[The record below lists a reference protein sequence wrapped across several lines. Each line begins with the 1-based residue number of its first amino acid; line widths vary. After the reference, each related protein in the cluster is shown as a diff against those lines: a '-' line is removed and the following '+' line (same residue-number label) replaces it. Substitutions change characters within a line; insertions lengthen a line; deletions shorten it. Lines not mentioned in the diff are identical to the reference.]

1 MKKLPLLLSLSLLAL
16 ATASA
21 KVEKINVQ
29 GSKGQLSAILVSPD
43 NLTEGQRCPMTI
55 LCHGFGGNKDEHQG
69 MMKAIA
75 DSLLVEG
82 IGSVRFD
89 FNGHGESQGKFSE
102 MTVVNEIEDAKC
114 IYEYVSALPYC
125 GKVSILG
132 HSQGGVVSSM
142 VAGELGAEKIDRVVL
157 LAPAATLREDALRG
171 STFGKQYDPINPPA
185 EIELWPGAGLGGEYV
200 RTARTLPIYDTACQY
215 TGPVCLIHGTDDRI
229 APYSFSEQYHRS
241 YAQSE
246 LHLIDL
252 DDHGFSHHFQQMK
265 ETAVHFLSKAD
276 AAIGERSVLNVRSS
290 RYPRI
295 LGDNRVVFGLN
306 APTAGRVQADIDG
319 RQYDMKRDAKGFW
332 TATSEPLTQGFHY
345 YFLLVDGVRV
355 ADPGAETFYGCSTMA
370 SGIDIPYPDAGE
382 DGLYPQRFAM
392 QDVPHGAIVQKR
404 YYSQTSGEWRRMM
417 VYTPAGY
424 ECGKQK
430 YPVLYLMHG
439 GGEDE
444 RGWGVQGRTDIILDN
459 LIAAG
464 KATPCIIAMLDGNTR
479 DFESELLN
487 DCKPFIEQNFR
498 VKTGAANTAIAG
510 LSMGGIQTLN
520 TMVYHPE
527 LFGYIGVFS
536 SGWWANAA
544 PGRPSM
550 AEPYYAEMEKNPARY
565 QFRKLYISMGG
576 QEDIAYGNCQQMM
589 KRFDQMGLKYDY
601 EEYPGGH
608 TWPVWRE
615 SIYRFAQMMFR

>member
-1 MKKLPLLLSLSLLAL
+1 MKTSLLLSLLLMGTTL
-16 ATASA
+16 SA
-21 KVEKINVQ
+21 KTEKISVQ

-43 NLTEGQRCPMTI
+43 NLNEGQKCPMVI

-69 MMKAIA
+69 MMKTIA

-82 IGSVRFD
+82 IGSIRFD
-89 FNGHGESQGKFSE
+89 FNGHAESEGKFSE
-102 MTVVNEIEDAKC
+102 MTVLNEIEDAKC
-114 IYEYVSALPYC
+114 IYNYITALPYC

-132 HSQGGVVSSM
+132 HSQGGVISSM
-142 VAGELGAEKIDRVVL
+142 TAGELGAEKIDRVVL

-171 STFGKQYDPINPPA
+171 STFGKQYDPVNPPA
-185 EIELWPGAGLGGEYV
+185 ETELWPGVSLGAEFV
-200 RTARTLPIYDTACQY
+200 KTARTLPIYEVASQF

-229 APYSFSEQYHRS
+229 APYSFSETYHRE
-241 YAQSE
+241 YPQSE
-246 LHLIDL
+246 LHLIEL
-252 DDHGFSHHFQQMK
+252 DDHGFSKNFQQMK
-265 ETAVHFLSKAD
+265 EIAIHFLSKRD

-290 RYPRI
+290 QYPRI
-295 LGDNRVVFGLN
+295 LSDNRVVFGLN
-306 APTAGRVQADIDG
+306 APSAGRVQADIDSKK
-319 RQYDMKRDAKGFW
+319 YDMKRDDKGFW
-332 TATSEPLTQGFHY
+332 TCTSDPLTEGFHY

-370 SGIDIPYPDAGE
+370 SGIDIPYPDAGK
-382 DGLYPQRFAM
+382 DGIYPDRFAM
-392 QDVPHGAIVQKR
+392 QDVPHGAVTMKR
-404 YYSQTSGEWRRMM
+404 YYSQTSGEWRRMY

-424 ECGKQK
+424 EQGKQK

-444 RGWGVQGRTDIILDN
+444 RGWSTQGRTDIIMDN
-459 LIAAG
+459 LIAQG

-487 DCKPFIEQNFR
+487 DCKPFVEKNFR

-536 SGWWANAA
+536 SGWWANTR
-544 PGRPSM
+544 PGMPSM
-550 AEPYYAEMEKNPARY
+550 ADPYYAEMQKDVTRY
-565 QFRKLYISMGG
+565 NRICKIYISMGG
-576 QEDIAYGNCQQMM
+576 KEDIAYNNCQEMM
-589 KRFDQMGLKYDY
+589 KHFDQMGIQY
-601 EEYPGGH
+601 EYQDFSGGH
-608 TWPVWRE
+608 TWPAWRE
-615 SIYRFAQMMFR
+615 SIYHFAQKMFKK